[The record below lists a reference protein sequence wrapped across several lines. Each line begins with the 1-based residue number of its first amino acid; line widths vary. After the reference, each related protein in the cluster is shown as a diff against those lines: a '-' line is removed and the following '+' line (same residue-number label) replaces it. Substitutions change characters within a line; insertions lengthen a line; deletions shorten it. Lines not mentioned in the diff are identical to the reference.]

1 MITKIVN
8 EYKFEQTMINDKKS
22 KQLKLPQIA
31 TKTSDSFNEEKPKRP
46 LSSTKVE
53 QLSNKLFNEL

>member
-1 MITKIVN
+1 
-8 EYKFEQTMINDKKS
+8 MINDKKS